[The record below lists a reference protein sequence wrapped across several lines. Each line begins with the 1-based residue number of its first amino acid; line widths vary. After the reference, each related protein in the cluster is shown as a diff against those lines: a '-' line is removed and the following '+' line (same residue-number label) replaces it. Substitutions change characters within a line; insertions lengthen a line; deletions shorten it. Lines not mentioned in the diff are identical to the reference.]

1 MTDRFVSVKLLLGQ
15 DRAAT
20 RRYRPF
26 WTPTLYFLDPDGHSL
41 LDWPGVI
48 PTEPLL
54 DLLDLGEALVG
65 LRRGRFKEA
74 LALLQAIPDHHPDSV
89 FAPEALWWEGV
100 IRHVTAGDAAALAQT
115 RKELLA
121 RYPRSAAALR
131 V

>member
-1 MTDRFVSVKLLLGQ
+1 MTSRLYLGQ
-15 DRAAT
+15 AKEAT

-48 PTEPLL
+48 PAEPLL

-65 LRRGRFKEA
+65 LRRGRFREA
-74 LALLQAIPDHHPDSV
+74 IALLEGIPERGPDSV

-100 IRHVTAGDAAALAQT
+100 IRHVVNGDDEALART
-115 RKELLA
+115 RREILE
-121 RYPRSAAALR
+121 RYPGSPAALR